1 MYFCSLAKKGII
13 HKIFAVSANYHF
25 VCFFRK
31 EYDVTLMVL
40 NIAHRGG
47 AGLAP
52 ENTLACFEIGTLYA
66 DMVEFDIQPSK
77 DQKLMVFHD
86 RNGIERTTNG
96 KGKVPDLTFEY
107 LRSLDTGG
115 WFNLK
120 FKDERIPTFSEAL
133 EKIPKHHLLNIE
145 LKYYNPDSNWFEK
158 EIVKTMES
166 HNVERRSV
174 VTARH
179 VENIERI
186 REANQEIN
194 CALLQKER
202 EKSDY
207 FNLIMKLGLHT
218 VQIRKSALDESFIK
232 RCHDNQI
239 KVFYFYADEP
249 SEMKKA
255 IELEV
260 DGILTNYPNR
270 LKKVITRD
278 YA

>member
-1 MYFCSLAKKGII
+1 
-13 HKIFAVSANYHF
+13 
-25 VCFFRK
+25 
-31 EYDVTLMVL
+31 MVL

-52 ENTLACFEIGTLYA
+52 ENTKACFEIGTLYA
-66 DMVEFDIQPSK
+66 DMVEFDVQPSK
-77 DQKLMVFHD
+77 DLELMVFHD

-96 KGKVPDLTFEY
+96 KGKVPDLTFDY
-107 LRSLDTGG
+107 LRSLDAGT
-115 WFNLK
+115 WFNSK
-120 FKDERIPTFSEAL
+120 YKAEIIPTFSEAL
-133 EKIPKHHLLNIE
+133 DSIPKQFLLNIE
-145 LKYYNPDSNWFEK
+145 LKYYNPDSDWFEK
-158 EIVKTMES
+158 EIIETMEL

-174 VTARH
+174 ITARH

-186 REANQEIN
+186 KEANQEIK

-202 EKSDY
+202 EKSEY
-207 FNLIMKLGLHT
+207 FDLIMKLGLHT
-218 VQIRKSALDESFIK
+218 VQIRKSALDKSFIE

-260 DGILTNYPNR
+260 DGILTNYPDR
-270 LKKVITRD
+270 LKNFITRD
-278 YA
+278 FTQSS